1 MWRSYL
7 QRFVLLVRG
16 QIVIFPYSRTAYT
29 VVPGRHPTEHRLT
42 LSYTHQAASFVRL
55 EILTLSSHGG

>member
-1 MWRSYL
+1 MWRSYV
-7 QRFVLLVRG
+7 QRFVLLTWG
-16 QIVIFPYSRTAYT
+16 QIMVFPYARIVYT

-42 LSYTHQAASFVRL
+42 LSYTHQTASFVRL